1 LDRENELLPVPYYH
15 IVFTLPQCFNELL
28 PFYGKQIYSSLFAA
42 GGSTI
47 RAFAGD
53 HKYLG
58 AKPGMISILHTWGQQ
73 LWLHPH
79 LHCIVPG
86 GGITPAGK
94 WKPCK
99 YKGKYLFPKRAM
111 SVVFRARFMA
121 ELRKRIDIPQVIA
134 KQAFGTKWVVYA
146 KRPFASPKTV
156 VEYLGRYTH
165 KIAISNHRLVDVD
178 EKTVSFHYKD
188 YREGGKQKQAILTG
202 VEFLRRFATHI
213 LPWGFVRIRHY
224 GFLACRN
231 KPTELNSAKKELKQ
245 PKWEKVKYSWTEIAS
260 DRLNYNPNQCPFCKK
275 QTMAII
281 KIMEP
286 DRGPPSYQLPDA

>member
-1 LDRENELLPVPYYH
+1 
-15 IVFTLPQCFNELL
+15 
-28 PFYGKQIYSSLFAA
+28 
-42 GGSTI
+42 
-47 RAFAGD
+47 
-53 HKYLG
+53 
-58 AKPGMISILHTWGQQ
+58 MISILHTWGQQ

-94 WKPCK
+94 WKHCK

-134 KQAFGTKWVVYA
+134 KQAFRTKWVVYA

-165 KIAISNHRLVDVD
+165 KIAISNHRLIDVD

-213 LPWGFVRIRHY
+213 LPRGFVRIRHY
-224 GFLACRN
+224 GFLASRN
-231 KPTELNSAKKELKQ
+231 KPTELNSAKKDLKQ
-245 PKWEKVKYSWTEIAS
+245 PKWEKVKY
-260 DRLNYNPNQCPFCKK
+260 N
-275 QTMAII
+275 
-281 KIMEP
+281 
-286 DRGPPSYQLPDA
+286 